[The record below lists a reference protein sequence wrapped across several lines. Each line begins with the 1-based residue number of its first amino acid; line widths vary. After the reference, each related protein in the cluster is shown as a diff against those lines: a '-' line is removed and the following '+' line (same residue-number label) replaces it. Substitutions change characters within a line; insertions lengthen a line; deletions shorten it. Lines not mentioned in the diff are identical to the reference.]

1 MTKRLI
7 DLKTLLSKVPF
18 SRAHIYRLEAK
29 GAFPRRIRIGDARVA
44 WIESEVENWI
54 QQKAD
59 SQRPDRTHQP

>member
-7 DLKTLLSKVPF
+7 DLKELLSKVPL

-29 GAFPRRIRIGDARVA
+29 GTFPKRIRIGQVRVA
-44 WIESEVENWI
+44 WMESEIETWI

-59 SQRPDRTHQP
+59 TQRPR